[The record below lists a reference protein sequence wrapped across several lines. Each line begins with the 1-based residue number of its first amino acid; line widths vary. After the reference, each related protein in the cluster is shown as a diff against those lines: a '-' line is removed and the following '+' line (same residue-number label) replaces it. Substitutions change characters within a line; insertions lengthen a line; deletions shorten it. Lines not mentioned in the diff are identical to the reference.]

1 MLNMASESICTK
13 YFQIIIFH
21 SNHVRLLVRLM
32 VDYRVV
38 TGFLF
43 CPTRLAQ
50 ALPGMAI
57 QCCCE
62 GQNNNMLWRAVN
74 ASNDSV

>member
-1 MLNMASESICTK
+1 
-13 YFQIIIFH
+13 
-21 SNHVRLLVRLM
+21 M
-32 VDYRVV
+32 VCAAYGRPQ
-38 TGFLF
+38 GCYWILF